1 MKLNL
6 QTDYQRAFKGAD
18 IRGVYPTE
26 IDDEVVY
33 FLARAFVEEFGY
45 QKVLVA
51 RDMRESSPMLHAAF
65 IKGANDSGADVVD
78 IGLIHS
84 PGLYFASATSNLP
97 GVMITASH
105 SPREYNGLKLVYPQA
120 IPLTE
125 ADGLQAVRKRMEK
138 GVFVDASKTGKV
150 VAKDITKAW
159 QKFVLKGVSPTAF
172 SGIKIAAD
180 AGNGMAG
187 VILPLLAEKLAVK
200 FDVLFPKLDG
210 TFPNRGSD
218 PTLSK
223 HQKQIKTKVK
233 NGTHDFGIAFDGDA
247 DRIAFF
253 DETGAYINSAVVGAL
268 IAQRLLKKKP
278 QAKIGYTVLTSRSY
292 EESIRARGG
301 GKPVL
306 MKVGHAFIKK
316 AMREKDVLFACEHSG
331 HFYYK
336 DYFFT
341 DSVTLTLL
349 YVLEAYT
356 AAKEQGRSFSQMMK
370 PYQMYQQ
377 TEDTFVE
384 VDDKQWAL
392 AAVGQHLLAQRP
404 LKLKKFDGY
413 TVDFGDVWGVIKPSV
428 TEFALKIMFE
438 SKSLKHAKNTQ
449 KELIAF
455 VQSVAKAKRT

>member
-6 QTDYQRAFKGAD
+6 QADYRRAFKGAD

-26 IDDEVVY
+26 IDEELVY
-33 FLARAFVEEFGY
+33 FLARAFVEEFSY

-51 RDMRESSPMLHAAF
+51 RDMRESSPLLHAAF

-84 PGLYFASATSNLP
+84 PGLYFASATLNLP

-125 ADGLQAVRKRMEK
+125 TDGLKVVRKRMEK
-138 GVFVDASKTGKV
+138 GEFTDASKLGKV
-150 VAKDITKAW
+150 VEKDITKVW
-159 QKFVLKGVSPTAF
+159 QKFILKGVSPSAF
-172 SGIKIAAD
+172 AGIKIAAD
-180 AGNGMAG
+180 AGNGMSG
-187 VILPLLAEKLAVK
+187 VVLPLLAEKLAVK

-210 TFPNRGSD
+210 RFPNRGSD

-223 HQKQIKTKVK
+223 HQKHIKTKVK
-233 NGTHDFGIAFDGDA
+233 NGPYDFGISFDGDA
-247 DRIAFF
+247 DRITFF
-253 DETGAYINSAVVGAL
+253 DETGVYINSAAIGAL
-268 IAQRLLKKKP
+268 IAQRLLQKNP
-278 QAKIGYTVLTSRSY
+278 QAKIGHTILTSRSY
-292 EESIRARGG
+292 LESIRAHG

-316 AMREKDVLFACEHSG
+316 KMRAEDVLFTCEHSG
-331 HFYYK
+331 HFYYR

-349 YVLEAYT
+349 YVLEAYA
-356 AAKEQGRSFSQMMK
+356 AAKEAGQSFSQMMK
-370 PYQMYQQ
+370 PYVAYRQ

-384 VDDKQWAL
+384 VDDKRKAL
-392 AAVGQHLLAQRP
+392 AEVEQYLLTRQP
-404 LKLKKFDGY
+404 LKMKKFDGY
-413 TVDFGDVWGVIKPSV
+413 TVDFGDVWGAVKPSV

-438 SKSLKHAKNTQ
+438 SKSLKRAKTTQ
-449 KELIAF
+449 KELITF
-455 VQSVAKAKRT
+455 VQSIAKTGDI

>member
-1 MKLNL
+1 MKLDL
-6 QTDYQRAFKGAD
+6 QANYQRAFKGAD

-26 IDDEVVY
+26 IDDELVY

-45 QKVLVA
+45 KKVVVA
-51 RDMRESSPMLHAAF
+51 RDMRESSPGLHAAF
-65 IKGANDSGADVVD
+65 VKGANDSGADVVD

-84 PGLYFASATSNLP
+84 PGLYFASATLDLP

-105 SPREYNGLKLVYPQA
+105 NPREYNGLKLVYPQA

-125 ADGLQAVRKRMEK
+125 VDGLKQMRVRLEK
-138 GVFVDASKTGKV
+138 GVFVDAPKPGKV
-150 VAKDITKAW
+150 IEKNITKAW
-159 QKFVLKGVSPTAF
+159 QKFTLKGVSPTAF
-172 SGIKIAAD
+172 SGIKVAAD
-180 AGNGMAG
+180 AGNGMSG
-187 VILPLLAEKLAVK
+187 VILPLLAEQLAVK

-223 HQKQIKTKVK
+223 NQKQIKTKIK
-233 NGTHDFGIAFDGDA
+233 NGTHDFGVAFDGDA

-253 DETGAYINSAVVGAL
+253 DETGTYINSAVIGAL
-268 IAQRLLKKKP
+268 IVQRLLKKKP
-278 QAKIGYTVLTSRSY
+278 QAQIGYTILTSRSY
-292 EESIRARGG
+292 EESIRSQG

-316 AMREKDVLFACEHSG
+316 AMREKDVLFTCEHSG

-349 YVLEAYT
+349 HVLEAYA
-356 AAKEQGRSFSQMMK
+356 AAKAQGQSFSQMMK
-370 PYQMYQQ
+370 PYRAYHQ

-384 VDDKQWAL
+384 VDDKQQAL
-392 AAVGQHLLAQRP
+392 ADVEQYLRAQGP
-404 LKLKKFDGY
+404 LKLKKFDGF
-413 TVDFGDVWGVIKPSV
+413 TVDFGDVWGVVKPSV
-428 TEFALKIMFE
+428 TEFSLKIMFE
-438 SKSLKHAKNTQ
+438 SKSLHHAKHIQ
-449 KELIAF
+449 KELITF
-455 VQSVAKAKRT
+455 VQSIAKTKIK